1 MMDFLETTVALL
13 LLALAFWGFFTDPI
27 GIGTWEA
34 VLPAFLAA
42 FVFLHAISGLFWL
55 RRNDEPLIP
64 VTNATSQQQSGTA
77 TAPET
82 AINPTQAAQGT
93 DDQPPSTGATPEQP
107 SAISANQDQASG
119 TTEARDQPPA
129 TDTVVD
135 QPSATRAVTEQTS
148 AAEAIEGQSPVTV
161 GISEQLSAM
170 GPTSDERPSGIT
182 GPRDQLS
189 ASGSTDDRPSATEA
203 ITEQSPTTGI
213 NSSEELPDATGS
225 RDGPEPSENSTR
237 RFSDP
242 KVCREILMC
251 KMYDESLGPNSLSRV
266 VSRAIPNQRLVH
278 AFDIDNGFTTFD
290 NQYRQDFLKDATK
303 RLSSAT
309 KNGWKN
315 IADQARGLASKYVG
329 KFAGKHSCKL
339 EYVVQVVSL
348 KVVFEAFFG
357 LDGDRLNDH
366 PMVRIA
372 QGINQLW
379 IESKSPLDSQ
389 TVGVEI
395 LKPALLELGLEWT
408 DQKENPLNILLPVYE
423 TLWRVVAFCL
433 IEVVFRPSAQA
444 EWLGALEEFF
454 KNPDKKGAFQAPT
467 KGGVSVEFIVKE
479 ALRLYPPTK
488 RIYRH
493 FEMRS
498 TEGTETVETVA
509 ADIEACHR
517 LPEIWGAESNKY
529 RPARWITADQGM
541 VDAYMPFG
549 GKPFLCPA
557 GGSFGPRMIGVLVAA
572 IAPYIS
578 ASDWQLELVGEASDC
593 QGVLDDDTEL
603 NSKRSGGEQWL
614 LIRKWQSDS
623 GCENDG

>member
-27 GIGTWEA
+27 GIGTREA

-55 RRNDEPLIP
+55 QRNDEAQTP
-64 VTNATSQQQSGTA
+64 VTNATSGQQSGA
-77 TAPET
+77 ARET
-82 AINPTQAAQGT
+82 TNTQAQVVQGAV
-93 DDQPPSTGATPEQP
+93 DQPPSSGATPEQP
-107 SAISANQDQASG
+107 SAISTNQDQASG

-129 TDTVVD
+129 TDAVVD

-148 AAEAIEGQSPVTV
+148 AAEAIEGQSPATV
-161 GISEQLSAM
+161 GISSQLSAM
-170 GPTSDERPSGIT
+170 SPTSGEQSSGIT

-203 ITEQSPTTGI
+203 ITEQSPTTGT
-213 NSSEELPDATGS
+213 NSSEESPDTTGS
-225 RDGPEPSENSTR
+225 RGGPKPSENTIR

-290 NQYRQDFLKDATK
+290 DQYRRDFLQDATK
-303 RLSSAT
+303 RLTSAT
-309 KNGWKN
+309 KNGWKT
-315 IADQARGLASKYVG
+315 IADQARDLVLEYVG
-329 KFAGKHSCKL
+329 KFARKRKPKCKL
-339 EYVVQVVSL
+339 QYVVQVVAL
-348 KVVFEAFFG
+348 KVVFETFFG
-357 LDGDRLNDH
+357 LNSESLEDH

-372 QGINQLW
+372 QGINDLW
-379 IESKSPLDSQ
+379 IESKSSPESQAGGVKRLKLPL
-389 TVGVEI
+389 
-395 LKPALLELGLEWT
+395 KELQLEWT
-408 DQKENPLNILLPVYE
+408 DQRKNPLNILLPVYE

-444 EWLGALEEFF
+444 EWLGALKEFH
-454 KNPDKKGAFQAPT
+454 KKPDDKGAFQART
-467 KGGVSVEFIVKE
+467 KGGVSVEFLVKE

-488 RIYRH
+488 RIYRR

-498 TEGTETVETVA
+498 TEGTETKETVA

-529 RPARWITADQGM
+529 RPARWNEANKGM
-541 VDAYMPFG
+541 FDAYMPFG
-549 GKPFLCPA
+549 GPPFTCPA
-557 GGSFGPRMIGVLVAA
+557 SGSFGPRMIGVLVAA
-572 IAPYIS
+572 IAPSIS

-603 NSKRSGGEQWL
+603 NSKRSGGEQWV
-614 LIRKWQSDS
+614 LIPKCQSDS